1 MTIFTQMKQNKETLQ
16 PIALTFL
23 QSTLDSMTLNIQA
36 HFMASRYLI
45 HISEILFLTSLFI
58 TATQE
63 HKSCLKT
70 NIQPLL
76 TLSVILPIRKT
87 QHNSSSGNT
96 IPFYFFSQMNLFHLT
111 SYTTYPFST
120 TQFGFCQVDRNIF
133 NISHS
138 GDTPI

>member
-63 HKSCLKT
+63 HKSCFKT
-70 NIQPLL
+70 N
-76 TLSVILPIRKT
+76 
-87 QHNSSSGNT
+87 NSAIIDSRCHITHKKNT
-96 IPFYFFSQMNLFHLT
+96 A
-111 SYTTYPFST
+111 
-120 TQFGFCQVDRNIF
+120 
-133 NISHS
+133 
-138 GDTPI
+138 